1 MYCITMECAAGRL
14 SRSDAQRSAPYHA
27 PPLRELN
34 GRRSYAPRLSNDVAA
49 PSSYRRTP
57 WKNGGG
63 VTIDIA
69 AGWKPGAVEGDWSGM
84 LWRFGRTSII
94 SPGPFSDLSGYDR
107 AQVVVEGRG
116 LALETPD
123 GRDRCAR
130 ADRAG
135 ALCGE
140 TPIISRLEQGPVEVV
155 NLIGARDAV
164 AIDLRAARRRAC
176 DARTCAP
183 RRLRCPRRD
192 GSPVWRRLVQPRCGH
207 ALQIETELRLLPRR
221 RRRHRAARDRRR
233 QRTARR

>member
-1 MYCITMECAAGRL
+1 MA
-14 SRSDAQRSAPYHA
+14 DAVMHRACRTT
-27 PPLRELN
+27 LL
-34 GRRSYAPRLSNDVAA
+34 A

-123 GRDRCAR
+123 GEIDVREPMRPVRFA
-130 ADRAG
+130 
-135 ALCGE
+135 GE
-140 TPIISRLEQGPVEVV
+140 TPIVSRLEQGPVEVA

-164 AIDLRAARRRAC
+164 AIDLCVLRAGEPVTLKPALHVAYAAKGAMALQC
-176 DARTCAP
+176 GVDWFSLDA
-183 RRLRCPRRD
+183 D
-192 GSPVWRRLVQPRCGH
+192 H
-207 ALQIETELRLLPRR
+207 ALQIETESRLSLGVVAGIGLLATVVAKEPR
-221 RRRHRAARDRRR
+221 AG
-233 QRTARR
+233 